1 MFVLGDG
8 YDSEVFFELLYQLCQ
23 HQAQYLFVV
32 FGGIVVV
39 YRRLPVSEH
48 HGDESEGAAF
58 VVAGDEPDVF
68 RGCLERIVVVAREDF
83 PVHYQMRYA
92 PVQFGI
98 FAV

>member
-68 RGCLERIVVVAREDF
+68 RGCATR
-83 PVHYQMRYA
+83 RYSSVSS
-92 PVQFGI
+92 PFNFTMFMNVI
-98 FAV
+98 NV